1 MKRFFMFW
9 LPMVLLFSVVAAQ
22 TPTTPQKPEDDP
34 PDDVVRIT
42 TQLVQTD
49 VVVVDGKDQII
60 SDLKI
65 EDFELYDNGKKQD
78 VKFLEFVSID
88 SGRRIEGNRP
98 AGAPS
103 ETTPVAIDQGKEI
116 TAKDVKRI
124 VAFVIDDLTIPLQ
137 DLVEVRKMLLDF
149 VNNKMKDGDLVAVIR
164 VVGGKG
170 LLQQFTSDR
179 VMLRRAIAAI
189 KPVAHPFHIGNP
201 ADPGRIEDPQAFAA
215 GDTEAP
221 PDPAFVEEAEQ
232 LSEAYTTTDEINQ
245 FFRGLSSLAT
255 ASYVIES
262 LKEVPGRK
270 NMVLISGGIPI
281 FSSGTTGSAYT
292 NTTYMLNRLSDA
304 AIRAGVVISAL
315 DPRGMRATPGVVGF
329 SATPGRS
336 NYESEILGRG
346 TGFGRGGD
354 VDMAAFGPMLAGGGE
369 GLGLSTVAHLTGGV
383 AIRNT
388 NDLASGLD
396 KIMARSSGYY
406 VLAYTPLNKFDR
418 KFHKLEVKVRRGG
431 AKVYHH
437 YGYVAR
443 EDKPRSER
451 TKEEHI
457 VSAARSPL
465 ARRDIDVTP
474 NVGVKFLPD
483 NKASLDIHMRIEAKK
498 LQFVESGGRYRT
510 SFDVVGFVLDQLG
523 QQRGGF
529 SETVNLNLTKE
540 NYQQAV
546 NEGLVYSAETE
557 LPPGFY
563 QLRSVVRESSTGNI
577 GTFSKYFEIPDLKKG
592 RLAATSLFLFGV
604 DKSNNATPLLAVRNV
619 SRSQDLRYAV
629 VIHNAKMRDGKP
641 LLNTQLIISQGSR
654 VLLREPQQPLPPPAN
669 ASAPLAKVG
678 QFGTS
683 KMQPGR
689 YTLTLLI
696 IDPTADKKAMP
707 LTRSLDF
714 TVVN

>member
-1 MKRFFMFW
+1 MKRF
-9 LPMVLLFSVVAAQ
+9 LISLLAIALCLGLVAAQ
-22 TPTTPQKPEDDP
+22 TPVAPQKPDDDT
-34 PDDVVRIT
+34 PDEVLRIT
-42 TQLVQTD
+42 TELVQTD
-49 VVVVDGKDQII
+49 VVVVDDKDQII
-60 SDLKI
+60 PDLKI

-78 VKFLEFVSID
+78 VKFLEFVSVD
-88 SGRRIEGNRP
+88 TGRRTEGNRP
-98 AGAPS
+98 SGAPT
-103 ETTPVAIDQGKEI
+103 EAMPVAIDQGKEI

-124 VAFVIDDLTIPLQ
+124 VAFVIDDLTIPVT
-137 DLVEVRKMLLDF
+137 DLNAVRQMLLDF
-149 VNNKMKDGDLVAVIR
+149 VNNKMKDGDLVAVVR

-189 KPVAHPFHIGNP
+189 KPVAHPFKIGNE
-201 ADPGRIEDPQAFAA
+201 ADPPRIEDPQAFQV
-215 GDTEAP
+215 GDPEAN
-221 PDPAFVEEAEQ
+221 PDPAFVEEVEQ
-232 LSEAYTTTDEINQ
+232 LTESYTPTDEINQ

-255 ASYVIES
+255 ASFVIES
-262 LKEVPGRK
+262 LKEVPGHK
-270 NMVLISGGIPI
+270 NMVIISGGIPI
-281 FSSGTTGSAYT
+281 FSSGTTGSAFT

-329 SATPGRS
+329 SETPGRS
-336 NYESEILGRG
+336 NYQSEILGRG
-346 TGFGRGGD
+346 TGFGRGGA

-369 GLGLSTVAHLTGGV
+369 TLGLATVANLTGGV

-388 NDLASGLD
+388 NDLPAGLD
-396 KIMARSSGYY
+396 KIMARSNGYY
-406 VLAYTPLNKFDR
+406 VLAYTPINKFDK

-437 YGYVAR
+437 HGYLAR

-451 TKEEHI
+451 TKEELI

-465 ARRDIDVTP
+465 AKSEIDVTP
-474 NVGVKFLPD
+474 NVGVKLLPE
-483 NKASLDIHMRIEAKK
+483 NKASLDIHMRIDAKK

-540 NYQQAV
+540 NYQQAI
-546 NEGLVYSAETE
+546 NEGLVYSNESQ
-557 LPPGFY
+557 LPPGYY
-563 QLRSVVRESSTGNI
+563 QLRSVVREASTGNI

-592 RLAATSLFLFGV
+592 RLAASSLFLFGV
-604 DKSNNATPLLAVRNV
+604 DKSNTATPLLAVRNI
-619 SRSQDLRYAV
+619 SRQHDLRYAV

-641 LLNTQLIISQGSR
+641 QINTQLIISQGNR
-654 VLLREPQQPLPPPAN
+654 VLLREPEQPLPPAAN
-669 ASAPLAKVG
+669 SSVPLAKVG
-678 QFGTS
+678 QFGIS

-689 YTLTLLI
+689 YTLTLVI
-696 IDPTADKKAMP
+696 TDPTADKKAP

-714 TVVN
+714 TVVD